1 MSNSIFRIIIYSY
14 IFSHCGSF
22 TLFIY
27 NSILLSNSLLELPLL
42 VFISNK
48 DIGIAKTFLL
58 LASDSLTCL
67 TIVMRHF
74 GHW

>member
-14 IFSHCGSF
+14 IFSHCES
-22 TLFIY
+22 FIY

-42 VFISNK
+42 VLISNK

-58 LASDSLTCL
+58 LASDPLTCL

-74 GHW
+74 GH